1 MGHFPRLQFWIG
13 NDQSLLRL
21 EVKPP
26 RQEFGGAP
34 NDNFEFLEMN
44 IESLQVNCSY
54 LCHLEIPKSAA
65 PTVDL

>member
-1 MGHFPRLQFWIG
+1 MGHFLWLQFSIG
-13 NDQSLLRL
+13 NDQSFLRL

-44 IESLQVNCSY
+44 IESLQVNC
-54 LCHLEIPKSAA
+54 C
-65 PTVDL
+65 